1 MTDGVARPRRS
12 CLYMPGANQRALQKA
27 ESLPADVLL
36 LDLED
41 AVAPEAKV
49 GARQAVCEA
58 VSRRPYGAREV
69 VVRINGLGTPWGPD
83 DLEAVVASGADG
95 LLAPKVET
103 EDDVRKLDDALSAAG
118 APGDF
123 GLWAMIET
131 PMAILN
137 LRDIAACARDSRLT
151 VLVVGTNDLAKDL
164 QVQATADRQAFLP
177 ALTMTV
183 MSARAFGLSV
193 LDGVFNDIGDS
204 DGFER
209 EARQGLALGFDGKT
223 LIHPSQL
230 ATANTVFAPTLSALE
245 EARAVIAAFDRPE
258 NAGKGVITV
267 DGRMTELLHLE
278 QARRVV
284 AMDEAI
290 SALAGE

>member
-1 MTDGVARPRRS
+1 MSTQSRPVRS
-12 CLYMPGANQRALQKA
+12 VLYLPASKARALEKA
-27 ESLPADVLL
+27 RSLPVDAIIF
-36 LDLED
+36 DLED
-41 AVAPEAKV
+41 AVAPNEKA
-49 GARQAVCEA
+49 A
-58 VSRRPYGAREV
+58 AREALASALSQSYGPRLR
-69 VVRINGLGTPWGPD
+69 VVRINGLDTEWGQEDARAAAQMDCDAVLLPKVESPD
-83 DLEAVVASGADG
+83 DL
-95 LLAPKVET
+95 
-103 EDDVRKLDDALSAAG
+103 DALAELC
-118 APGDF
+118 PGKP
-123 GLWAMIET
+123 LWAMMET
-131 PMAILN
+131 PQGILN
-137 LRDIAACARDSRLT
+137 AAAIAAHPRMEGF
-151 VLVVGTNDLAKDL
+151 VLGTNDLAKDL

-267 DGRMTELLHLE
+267 DGRMTESLHLE